1 MGPLT
6 LRRVAG
12 IAAAVTLLAL
22 MSWPAFADSRAS
34 RLDRVLSERA
44 GRAGTSRVIVRG
56 QAGADLDARLRAL
69 GARIGSRLETVDG
82 VVAEVPNSA
91 LHALAAD
98 NAVVGLH
105 FDRPVVPMLSNGDSA
120 GGRGRGDGHR
130 SEFDGSGVGVAI
142 IDSGITSWHD
152 DLARTIGRNG
162 LNGQRV
168 AGFVDF
174 VGGASRPRDGYGHG
188 THVAGIIAGNGYD
201 ADGAYAG
208 VAPGAQLLILKVL
221 DDRAAAP

>member
-22 MSWPAFADSRAS
+22 MSWPVFADSRAS

-56 QAGADLDARLRAL
+56 PARAELDARLRAL

-91 LHALAAD
+91 LDALAAD

-120 GGRGRGDGHR
+120 GATAAA
-130 SEFDGSGVGVAI
+130 S
-142 IDSGITSWHD
+142 
-152 DLARTIGRNG
+152 
-162 LNGQRV
+162 
-168 AGFVDF
+168 
-174 VGGASRPRDGYGHG
+174 ASRLSTPASPAG
-188 THVAGIIAGNGYD
+188 TTIWRER
-201 ADGAYAG
+201 
-208 VAPGAQLLILKVL
+208 L
-221 DDRAAAP
+221 AATA